1 MHRNSYKCKISTFV
15 NAVFLLV
22 LWTFEKFRYLKDLVG
37 LIFLAEPKILVTKH
51 LWKNAIAL
59 KNQHGYLAGF
69 LLKTQIMYP
78 PIKHQIPNLT
88 LYGHLV
94 ILKNLEQCGSLGKK
108 KIKLKK
114 PNLDGSLSFKRKTPY
129 PINIS
134 KIKYTHT
141 SFFIIKGLCVI

>member
-1 MHRNSYKCKISTFV
+1 
-15 NAVFLLV
+15 
-22 LWTFEKFRYLKDLVG
+22 
-37 LIFLAEPKILVTKH
+37 
-51 LWKNAIAL
+51 
-59 KNQHGYLAGF
+59 
-69 LLKTQIMYP
+69 MYP